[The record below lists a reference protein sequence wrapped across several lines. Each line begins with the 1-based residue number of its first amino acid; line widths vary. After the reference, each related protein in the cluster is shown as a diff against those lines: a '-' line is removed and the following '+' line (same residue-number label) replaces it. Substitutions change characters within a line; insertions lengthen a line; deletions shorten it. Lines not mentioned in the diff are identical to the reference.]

1 MLNMKKTLTKI
12 LTSVKSLTDTTS
24 ALSTKTTTAFKKTWV
39 QTSATTL
46 GSHAGAWK
54 YATASIPSGYTAYCL
69 VQPGV
74 NHGWVNISGQSLSA
88 SGSTATAGFFC
99 QNITTGAI
107 SCRADG
113 YIIFIK
119 SSLL

>member
-1 MLNMKKTLTKI
+1 MKKTLTKI
-12 LTSVKSLTDTTS
+12 LTSVKSLTNTTS
-24 ALSTKTTTAFKKTWV
+24 TLSTKTTTAFKKTWV
-39 QTSATTL
+39 QTSATNIAAY
-46 GSHAGAWK
+46 GGAWK

-74 NHGWVNISGQSLSA
+74 NHGWINITGQSLST

-99 QNITTGAI
+99 QNITNGAI